1 VIRLL
6 LDGTKPG
13 RLLCLTYTR
22 AAAAEMRARVFDTL
36 GRWALMEEAMLAA
49 EIAAL
54 DGETPPR
61 ARLARARRLFA
72 TALETPGGL
81 KIQTI
86 HAFCERL
93 VARFPV
99 EAAAPVPFTVLTEA
113 ETARMKAAARMEA
126 LERLGAEGAGA
137 LMETLAPWLNAE
149 GFAALFEGR
158 SAALIASHGGDPW
171 AAAGLPSGLTP
182 GEVIAEAGYDDPG
195 VVAFFTRASD
205 VLMNGGE
212 NDRTVARGLAEGVA
226 AADEESRFAA
236 FTGAFHTRSGA
247 PGSASRRCA
256 PRMAISSI

>member
-1 VIRLL
+1 MSDAALLASDPAASAWVSANAGSGKTYVLTARVIRLL

-72 TALETPGGL
+72 MALETPGGL

-99 EAAAPVPFTVLTEA
+99 EAAAPVPFTVLT
-113 ETARMKAAARMEA
+113 
-126 LERLGAEGAGA
+126 
-137 LMETLAPWLNAE
+137 
-149 GFAALFEGR
+149 
-158 SAALIASHGGDPW
+158 
-171 AAAGLPSGLTP
+171 
-182 GEVIAEAGYDDPG
+182 
-195 VVAFFTRASD
+195 
-205 VLMNGGE
+205 
-212 NDRTVARGLAEGVA
+212 
-226 AADEESRFAA
+226 
-236 FTGAFHTRSGA
+236 
-247 PGSASRRCA
+247 
-256 PRMAISSI
+256 